1 MIGTYFEINK
11 RGYLFNHDES
21 NQLFCILLE
30 MNKHH
35 MVQRQLMRSLLDILA
50 TSQHLRL
57 QGSEVSETVVPIFED
72 CRINI
77 LHVACLYCYNLT

>member
-11 RGYLFNHDES
+11 RSYLTNHDES

-30 MNKHH
+30 MNIHH
-35 MVQRQLMRSLLDILA
+35 MVQRQLMRSLLDILV

-57 QGSEVSETVVPIFED
+57 QGSEVSETVVVIVEDYRIFFMS
-72 CRINI
+72 
-77 LHVACLYCYNLT
+77 HVYIVTT